1 MLADITDI
9 GVVLQTCPGIAH
21 ALPERRSQVDKV
33 KAIERAITSDLSS
46 RKTLEELSQEFEFP
60 YASMQRCFK
69 EVYGTSI
76 HAYLTR
82 YRMAQAA
89 TLLRTTSKP
98 VGEVALAVGY
108 ANASKFASTFRD
120 AVRHAA
126 PVSLGSRFDRIDGA
140 CRLP

>member
-33 KAIERAITSDLSS
+33 KAIE
-46 RKTLEELSQEFEFP
+46 
-60 YASMQRCFK
+60 
-69 EVYGTSI
+69 
-76 HAYLTR
+76 
-82 YRMAQAA
+82 
-89 TLLRTTSKP
+89 LRTTSKP

-120 AVRHAA
+120 AVGMAPAA
-126 PVSLGSRFDRIDGA
+126 YRESAGQER
-140 CRLP
+140 